1 MKRQIREFLKFN
13 GRSIYMLAV
22 DGTWWIAIK
31 PICEALGVDFKAKH
45 KILKKDEI
53 LNQLSSIQTIVG
65 ADGKPHPMSCLPER
79 YIYGW
84 IFGLESKSEGLAR
97 YKMECHDILFD
108 YFHGTITQRSNLLM
122 VRQDARDKYN
132 EAKDALEQMEQTKK
146 VRDAKK
152 TLDDISK
159 SLDKL
164 DDDLAN
170 GQLSIF

>member
-1 MKRQIREFLKFN
+1 
-13 GRSIYMLAV
+13 MLAAN
-22 DGTWWIAIK
+22 GTWWIAIK
-31 PICEALGVDFKAKH
+31 PICEALGVDYSRQLRTIKSND
-45 KILKKDEI
+45 ILK
-53 LNQLSSIQTIVG
+53 QLWSLETIVA
-65 ADGKPHPMSCLPER
+65 ADGKMREMSCLPER

-108 YFHGTITQRSNLLM
+108 HFHGTITQRSNLLM
-122 VRQDARDKYN
+122 LRQDARDQYN

-146 VRDAKK
+146 VRDTKK
-152 TLDDISK
+152 KLDDISK